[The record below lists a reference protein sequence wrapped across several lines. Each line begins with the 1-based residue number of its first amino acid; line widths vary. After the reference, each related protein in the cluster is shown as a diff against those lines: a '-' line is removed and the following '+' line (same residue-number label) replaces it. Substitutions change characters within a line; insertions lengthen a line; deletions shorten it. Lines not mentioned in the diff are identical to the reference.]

1 MFHYIEQGGVI
12 MYILLLANILS
23 VAIGMWKFFIFQS
36 TKRHL
41 GAIASDLYN
50 ESKKELLGSKPS
62 FGYIKERISNYV
74 FGLEKG
80 LDFIKITASTAP
92 LLGLLGTV
100 FGILAAF
107 ETISQTGL
115 GRPELFAKGI
125 ATALITT
132 AGGLLVAIPNNVIY
146 NYLQGRL
153 ANIEANME
161 NILAPQLGQE

>member
-1 MFHYIEQGGVI
+1 
-12 MYILLLANILS
+12 MYILLAANILS
-23 VAIGMWKFFIFQS
+23 FGIAIWKFLIFQS

-41 GAIASDLYN
+41 GAISSDLYS
-50 ESKKELLGSKPS
+50 ETKKELLGVAPGFS
-62 FGYIKERISNYV
+62 YMKERIANYV
-74 FGLEKG
+74 FGLERG

-125 ATALITT
+125 ATALVTT

-146 NYLQGRL
+146 NFLQGKL
-153 ANIEANME
+153 NSIEASME
-161 NILAPQLGQE
+161 NILAPQLGQKED